1 MDYVVNDTGRYSLD
15 NTGIKSKKRG
25 LSYKGSVIVGG
36 LSVAFLVLIGSYSF
50 LSGSL
55 YDDEALLT
63 ITNLSGVEF
72 PENTKA
78 AQTDYIDFKVCFAT
92 ITPSNQ
98 NQFESYLRSSN
109 KSTNTLDP
117 VVKNLLPDMVK
128 HYFGENGSPYE
139 LFIFLNLT
147 TGDYNTTPTQFQETP
162 CVFLAYDC
170 DTGRMLA
177 VSDYI
182 VDFS

>member
-1 MDYVVNDTGRYSLD
+1 MDYVVNDADRYSLD
-15 NTGIKSKKRG
+15 NSGIKSEKRG

-36 LSVAFLVLIGSYSF
+36 LSVAFLILIGSYSF

-63 ITNLSGVEF
+63 ITNYSGVEF

-92 ITPSNQ
+92 IAPSDQ
-98 NQFESYLRSSN
+98 TQFETYLRSSN
-109 KSTNTLDP
+109 KSINTLDP

-128 HYFGENGSPYE
+128 HHFSENGSPYE

-147 TGDYNTTPTQFQETP
+147 TGEYNAVPTQFEKTP

-170 DTGRMLA
+170 DTGRILA

-182 VDFS
+182 IDFS